1 MIKEFVTNKLKNS
14 LGLYDLG
21 ELLEILEE
29 QKKSIEEKNKRNVKL
44 LKDTYEEKIDELN
57 KIIKYNNKNESNLNK
72 TIVKLKNEISDMN
85 KILNKEK
92 EIFNNKIECNEKL
105 LSDLLNQ
112 KNNEIENIKHDLT
125 VLYTKLMFM
134 KRKGKFNYL
143 SCLKEINNII
153 ERYK

>member
-1 MIKEFVTNKLKNS
+1 M
-14 LGLYDLG
+14 
-21 ELLEILEE
+21 
-29 QKKSIEEKNKRNVKL
+29 KL

-112 KNNEIENIKHDLT
+112 KNNEIENIKHELT

-143 SCLKEINNII
+143 SCLKEIERII

>member
-1 MIKEFVTNKLKNS
+1 MIKEFVTNKLKNR

-112 KNNEIENIKHDLT
+112 KNNEIENIKHELT

-143 SCLKEINNII
+143 SCLKEIERII